1 MGFIAAGVYKAEG
14 IIEPWDIQFFDG
26 SFSIEGRI
34 DGDPIFF
41 SAKPE
46 EGYVYIKY
54 SEEEGLTIE
63 QEKDWPFEEIS
74 DFIKSK
80 STEDGESGSTED
92 GESEIEYTLD
102 FIVFPL
108 YHFYKKEKQ
117 YQNVSAIK
125 GSKLKYTKL
134 VPDSDLTTI
143 QSLFSV
149 KREEEEGGEGGEEY
163 DLILAPKFVSSFGF
177 NAPKE

>member
-1 MGFIAAGVYKAEG
+1 MGFITAGVYKAEG
-14 IIEPWDIQFFDG
+14 VVTPWDLQFFDG
-26 SFSIEGRI
+26 SFSIEGNI
-34 DGDPIFF
+34 DGSSIFF
-41 SAKPE
+41 SAKLK

-54 SEEEGLTIE
+54 SEGGEEEGEEKGFTIK
-63 QEKDWPFEEIS
+63 QEEDWPFDEIS

-80 STEDGESGSTED
+80 KIESEPNED
-92 GESEIEYTLD
+92 GESEIEYALD

-108 YHFYKKEKQ
+108 YHFYEEDKE

-134 VPDSDLTTI
+134 VPDSDLTSI

-149 KREEEEGGEGGEEY
+149 KREGEEGEY
-163 DLILAPKFVSSFGF
+163 DLILAPKLVSSFGF